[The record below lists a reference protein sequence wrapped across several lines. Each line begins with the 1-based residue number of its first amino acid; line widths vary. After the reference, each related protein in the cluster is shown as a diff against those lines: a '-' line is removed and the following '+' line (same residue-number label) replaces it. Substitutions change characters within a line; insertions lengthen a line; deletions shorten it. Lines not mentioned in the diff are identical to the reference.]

1 MYSCIQAKDGAQNI
15 TYFLMHHTNARDVCS
30 SRRKIHAFGTLRQAS
45 QPFSEDSCLRGFSFS
60 CPFFSYFEAEKEREQ
75 QKVVCANS

>member
-1 MYSCIQAKDGAQNI
+1 MYSCIQAKDRAQNI

-45 QPFSEDSCLRGFSFS
+45 QPFSEDLCLRGFSSS
-60 CPFFSYFEAEKEREQ
+60 CPFFSYFKAEKESEQ
-75 QKVVCANS
+75 QKVFCANS